1 MTATSESTE
10 TGRGGRIVT
19 FYSYKGG
26 TGRSMAM
33 ANVAWILASQG
44 LRVLV
49 IDWDLEAPG
58 LHRYF
63 HPYLAD
69 PELASSPGII
79 DFLTAFVEGAHQAD
93 PDGHSPD
100 WFHAY
105 TDLEPYMFS
114 LDWEFPGEGTLD
126 VVPAG
131 QQGPSYA
138 ARVTG
143 FNWQG
148 FYERLGGGVFLEAVK
163 RELRREYD
171 WILVD
176 SRTGISDT
184 SGICTVQLPDDLV
197 VCYTLNDQSMTGAAA
212 VTRSVVAQRTRPDG
226 TPGLR
231 VFPVRTRV
239 ERAESNRLHAAKE
252 MAERTFAPFLMHVRK
267 EKRSEYWGTAEV
279 LYHPFYA
286 YEEVL
291 APFGD
296 PPRQSGS
303 MLSSMEAI
311 TAYVTDGAVTRLA
324 EFPEEQRLKER
335 DRFLRQPPASPTS
348 TEPMESVRVEGV
360 SAADDVAEV
369 VKKERVSQSGE
380 PWSYLAYLSY
390 ARVDA
395 DSYFDR
401 FLKDFNQTLN
411 QFAAAEPAP
420 LLFVDRDLVPGSEWS
435 VELRH
440 ALETSRTC
448 VALYSPAYFRGE
460 QCGREFQAFLERGR
474 DHLRT
479 GIVPILWGPVPREV
493 PEAAERIQYLHPH
506 LPKEYAQRGLR
517 SLLLRGGRTGAYYD
531 VLHALADIVADTAM
545 HFPLPPFV
553 LPPPGGL
560 ANAFADAAAP
570 TGRDSSVQV
579 VYVVGDRDTM
589 RPIRREVE
597 DVYGDTPLDW
607 RPFGKVPLHALVEQT
622 AGSEKLYP
630 DVVPFDP
637 DFVDRVLQAEHNA
650 TPVAVCVDPW
660 ALEIPSHEKLLRQ
673 LGERLPGNVA
683 VFVIWDGGD
692 DTREY
697 HNLLQTRLQTSL
709 IMLEGSRW
717 RRYHATVQSEAA
729 FTRYFAS
736 TMVSMTTEL
745 QAARNVFAGAASPTL
760 SQAG

>member
-1 MTATSESTE
+1 MMLISEVAPA
-10 TGRGGRIVT
+10 RRDGRIVT

-69 PELASSPGII
+69 PELASSQGII
-79 DFLTAFVEGAHQAD
+79 DFLTAFVEGAHQAS
-93 PDGHSPD
+93 PDGCSPG
-100 WFHAY
+100 WFEAY

-114 LDWEFPGEGTLD
+114 LDWDFPGEGTLD

-163 RELRREYD
+163 RNLRCEYD

-212 VTRSVVAQRTRPDG
+212 VAQSVVAQRTRPDG

-239 ERAESNRLHAAKE
+239 ERAETARLHAAKE
-252 MAERTFAPFLMHVRK
+252 MAERTFAPFLTHVPR
-267 EKRSEYWGTAEV
+267 EKQNEYWGSAEV

-296 PPRQSGS
+296 PPQQSGS
-303 MLSSMEAI
+303 MLSAMESI
-311 TAYVTDGAVTRLA
+311 TAHLTDRAVTRLA
-324 EFPEEQRLKER
+324 EFPEKRRLQER
-335 DRFLRQPPASPTS
+335 DRFLRQPPASTGPLEKTDPVQVEVRGPGRDFPS
-348 TEPMESVRVEGV
+348 LEEP
-360 SAADDVAEV
+360 
-369 VKKERVSQSGE
+369 ERIVPRSE
-380 PWSYLAYLSY
+380 AWSYLAYLSY

-395 DSYFDR
+395 DSYFER
-401 FLKDFNQTLN
+401 FLIDFTETLR
-411 QFAAAEPAP
+411 QFTAGDPWE
-420 LLFVDRDLVPGSEWS
+420 LLFVDRDLVAGSEWPAE
-435 VELRH
+435 VRH
-440 ALETSRTC
+440 AVATSRTC
-448 VALYSPAYFRGE
+448 VPLYSPAYFRAE

-474 DHLRT
+474 HHDGT
-479 GIVPILWGPVPREV
+479 GILPLLWGPSSKRMPR
-493 PEAAERIQYLHPH
+493 AAAQIQYVYPH
-506 LPKEYAQRGLR
+506 LPEEYAERGLR
-517 SLLLRGGRTGAYYD
+517 SLLLRGGRRGRYMQ
-531 VLHALADIVADTAM
+531 VLEDLARIVVDTAK
-545 HFPLPPFV
+545 HAPLPLAA
-553 LPPPGGL
+553 LPRLSELP
-560 ANAFADAAAP
+560 NAFGDVGAP

-589 RPIRREVE
+589 RAIRREE
-597 DVYGDTPLDW
+597 EVYGESPLDW
-607 RPFGKVPLHALVEQT
+607 RPLGSSPLHALVEQT
-622 AGSEKLYP
+622 AGSEKLFP

-637 DFVDRVLQAEHNA
+637 DFVDRVLHAEQMA
-650 TPVAVCVDPW
+650 TPVAICVDPW
-660 ALEIPSHEKLLRQ
+660 ALEIPSYEKLLRR
-673 LGERLPGNVA
+673 LGDRLPGNVA
-683 VFVIWDGGD
+683 VFVVWDSSH
-692 DTREY
+692 DTHEYRE
-697 HNLLQTRLQTSL
+697 LLQTRLQTSL
-709 IMLEGSRW
+709 VMLEGSRT
-717 RRYHATVQSEAA
+717 RRYHARIESEAA
-729 FTRYFAS
+729 FTRSFAS
-736 TMVSMTTEL
+736 TMVAMTAEL
-745 QAARNVFAGAASPTL
+745 QGARNVFSGAASSTL